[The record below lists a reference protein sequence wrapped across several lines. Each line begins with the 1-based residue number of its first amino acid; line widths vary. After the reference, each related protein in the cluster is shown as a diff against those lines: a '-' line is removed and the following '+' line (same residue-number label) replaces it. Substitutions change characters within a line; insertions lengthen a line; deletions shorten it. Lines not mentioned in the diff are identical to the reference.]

1 MIAMK
6 ESFLRAAAW
15 LSLSLLIAL
24 SLASVAMA
32 ADGEC
37 DQSAAAVYQAASPA
51 VVFISATSINPYRV
65 ADRVEHVVGSGFI
78 IDGEGLALTNSHVV
92 FGRQSLT
99 VRLQDGTTLPAR
111 LLGADPLFDI
121 AVLQIP
127 KPKDGK
133 LPVLALGDSNGVRVG
148 EDVLALGNPLGL
160 DQSLTRGI
168 VSAVNRVLP
177 PTFFSLQEPL
187 IQVDT
192 PINHGNSGGPLLNR
206 CGEVIG
212 ITTAIISDAQNIGLV
227 IPINL
232 AKAALPGLLKDGHI
246 ARPWLGFHGQ
256 FIDNDLKRLLR
267 LPLRTGFLIEA
278 VEPGSPAEQAQL
290 QGGDMEMTIAG
301 DDFLLGGDIITIMNG
316 KRLDSPESVINAL
329 QELKVGGELSLTI
342 FREGKIQEVKYK
354 LPERPLLPGDIPG
367 QADAMPVSR
376 HQAGETARLKF

>member
-1 MIAMK
+1 MK
-6 ESFLRAAAW
+6 ENFIRAAAW
-15 LSLSLLIAL
+15 LSMSLLVVL
-24 SLASVAMA
+24 SLASAALA

-37 DQSAAAVYQAASPA
+37 DQSAAAIYRRASPA

-65 ADRVEHVVGSGFI
+65 ADRVEHIVGSGFI

-92 FGRQSLT
+92 FGRQSLA
-99 VRLQDGTTLPAR
+99 VRLSNGATLPAR

-127 KPKDGK
+127 KLKDAK
-133 LPVLALGDSNGVRVG
+133 LPVLALGDSDRVHVG

-168 VSAVNRVLP
+168 VSAVNRILP
-177 PTFFSLQEPL
+177 ATFFSLQEPL

-227 IPINL
+227 VPINL
-232 AKAALPGLLKDGHI
+232 AKASLPGLLKDGHL

-256 FIDNDLKRLLR
+256 FIDNDLRRLLR
-267 LPLRTGFLIEA
+267 LPLTTGFLIEA
-278 VEPGSPAEQAQL
+278 VEPGSPAEQARL
-290 QGGDMEMTIAG
+290 QGGDLELTIAG
-301 DDFLLGGDIITIMNG
+301 NDFLLGGDIITRMNG
-316 KRLDSPESVINAL
+316 KRLDSPESVIDAL

-342 FREGKIQEVKYK
+342 FREGKTQEVNYK
-354 LPERPLLPGDIPG
+354 LPERPLLPGDISG
-367 QADAMPVSR
+367 QADAALAPRRQV
-376 HQAGETARLKF
+376 GETVHLKF